1 MASFLR
7 SGGIYVG
14 AAALNAAIPFLALPP
29 LVRTLGPEEFGK
41 VGVYLALIN
50 IATVIAG
57 LSVHGVISVVHFRDG
72 RHAVPAYV
80 RGALRTV
87 AVTGLPLLLGSVLFA
102 PLLERLT
109 GLPQRWVW
117 TIALIACAQ
126 FIVSLGMAVF
136 QAREQPV
143 RYATL
148 QIGVTA
154 GWAALSIL
162 LVCGVGL
169 DWSGRALGQ
178 LTAVTVMALGALH
191 LLRRDGLL
199 APTAGTAPLSALLR
213 FGLPLVPHSI
223 AGAVMAGADRLL
235 LSSIGTAEM
244 AGQYF
249 AAFQIC
255 AVITVGAAAINQAWV
270 PWIYRR
276 LASPSRESAVQVVR
290 ATVALN
296 AALLLAGLV
305 LALAAPWLIGVI
317 AGDRYAAA
325 IPVVRWLAPAAAFS
339 GMYYFVTNYLFYA
352 GRTGVLSTITLC
364 TAALQVGLLLVC
376 VPAWGIAGAGFSAL
390 TAAVAYWLATWFA
403 AHRVSPMPWMNAFR
417 RRQPA

>member
-7 SGGIYVG
+7 SGGIYMG
-14 AAALNAAIPFLALPP
+14 AAAMNAIIPFLALPP
-29 LVRTLGPEEFGK
+29 LVRTLGPEGFGK
-41 VGVYLALIN
+41 VGIYLALIN
-50 IATVIAG
+50 ITTVVAG

-72 RHAVPAYV
+72 ARAVPAYV
-80 RGALRTV
+80 RGAMTTV
-87 AVTGLPLLLGSVLFA
+87 ALTGLPLLLGCLLSA
-102 PLLERLT
+102 PLLERFT
-109 GLPQRWVW
+109 GLATGWVW

-148 QIGVTA
+148 QVGVTA
-154 GWAALSIL
+154 GWAVLSIL
-162 LVCGVGL
+162 LVCGAGM
-169 DWSGRALGQ
+169 DWTGRVLGQ
-178 LTAVTVMALGALH
+178 IIAVLAMALGALY
-191 LLRRDGLL
+191 LLRREGMLS
-199 APTAGTAPLSALLR
+199 ASTGTAPLSALLR

-276 LASPSRESAVQVVR
+276 LASPSRESAVEIVR
-290 ATVALN
+290 ATFALN
-296 AALLLAGLV
+296 AALLLAALV
-305 LALAAPWLIGVI
+305 LALAAPWLIELV
-317 AGDRYAAA
+317 AGERYVAAV
-325 IPVVRWLAPAAAFS
+325 PVMRWLAPAAAFS
-339 GMYYFVTNYLFYA
+339 GMYYFVTNYLFYS
-352 GRTGVLSTITLC
+352 GKTGVLSTITFF
-364 TAALQVGLLLVC
+364 TAALQVGLLLMC
-376 VPAWGIAGAGFSAL
+376 VPRWGIAGAGFSTL
-390 TAAVAYWLATWFA
+390 AAAMVYWMATWYA
-403 AHRVSPMPWMNAFR
+403 AHQVSPMPWMSVLSKG
-417 RRQPA
+417 QST